1 MRGAVPPLAGHD
13 LEAEGLQESG
23 NHLRIALDQ
32 ADLVQRQEAVAVPS
46 LLLIKRVEGVT
57 AVAA

>member
-1 MRGAVPPLAGHD
+1 MGS
-13 LEAEGLQESG
+13 EGLQKVSNRLG
-23 NHLRIALDQ
+23 VALDQ